1 MVNLFPGVPPHCLCD
16 KHLNSVLAE
25 YNNLLMPSIRKGK
38 SISGYIRHG
47 CVDLPNTYSRI
58 IECLTEAKKR
68 GKEWK
73 YSVPDIGDAKLHLEL
88 MEKYMEEFSDIDDSD
103 RRKEMDEMN
112 KRVLAFRRPECRAR
126 IVEEMMK
133 YE

>member
-25 YNNLLMPSIRKGK
+25 YNNLLMPSIRKGN

-47 CVDLPNTYSRI
+47 CVDLPYTYDRI
-58 IECLTEAKKR
+58 ISCLAEAKMR

-73 YSVPDIGDAKLHLEL
+73 YQVPDIGDAKLYMEL
-88 MEKYMEEFSDIDDSD
+88 MERYLGEFSDIDDSE
-103 RRKEMDEMN
+103 RRRAMGEMN
-112 KRVLAFRRPECRAR
+112 KRVLAFRCKECRAR
-126 IVEEMMK
+126 IMEG
-133 YE
+133 